1 MLGRSGGEGVTL
13 DSLWIIRG
21 KESNYLAINIIP
33 KKGKRMPFPS
43 K

>member
-21 KESNYLAINIIP
+21 EESVNLTSLSNGNVKP
-33 KKGKRMPFPS
+33 
-43 K
+43 